1 MIGNQSLMQKES
13 KNRPTERNYNR
24 KNIGCQKCEST
35 FFTFISLKW
44 ADYIAYGFRGK
55 IYYKYS

>member
-35 FFTFISLKW
+35 FFTLSP
-44 ADYIAYGFRGK
+44 
-55 IYYKYS
+55 